1 MKFSRFA
8 KYLLE
13 LESTTKRLE
22 ITEILSRLIKEFSQ
36 EETEKGVYLS
46 LGQLG
51 PLFDR
56 VDFAIADKMMLRV
69 FSKSYGEDEATIKK
83 LFDDLGDLGKIANE
97 LAGKHKTKDAG
108 LTVLEVYDSL
118 LKIAKLAGQGSQEK
132 KVADFASL
140 LQKLDKLSAKFI
152 VRIPVGNTRLG
163 FSDVTVIEAL
173 SWMAKGDKSLKSAI
187 ENYFHRYPDIGKVA
201 SLFKKGGLKALEQ
214 VGLEVGVP
222 VLPQLCQRVGTFE
235 EAIEK
240 LGGKAGSEFKF
251 DGTRVQLH
259 MDKGRMISP
268 SESQLTFFESNKE
281 VPFVKTF
288 TRNLEETTHMFPDI
302 VRSAID
308 SIDAKSVIV
317 DGEAVG
323 IDPKT
328 GNMLPFQET
337 SQRKRKNQILEKISE
352 IPLKYFV
359 FDILYLN
366 GKELLDKPFSERREI
381 LKSVIKTTDKILVD
395 DQKLITNSSE
405 LSAEFKKA
413 KDNGLEGV
421 VVKKLTSPYEAGG
434 RGFSWIKIKREE
446 TGGLEDTIDAVILGY
461 YFGKGARTK
470 FGIGGFLVG
479 TFDKEKDHFVT
490 LSKVGSGPTEA
501 EWELIKKKVDAIKV
515 KEKPANYE
523 VSKTLLCDVWAKP
536 EIVVVI
542 RADEITVSD
551 AHTAGFALRFPR
563 LMDFR
568 ADKDPRDTTSV
579 DEVKHLYELQ
589 GKKV

>member
-1 MKFSRFA
+1 M
-8 KYLLE
+8 
-13 LESTTKRLE
+13 
-22 ITEILSRLIKEFSQ
+22 
-36 EETEKGVYLS
+36 
-46 LGQLG
+46 
-51 PLFDR
+51 
-56 VDFAIADKMMLRV
+56 
-69 FSKSYGEDEATIKK
+69 
-83 LFDDLGDLGKIANE
+83 
-97 LAGKHKTKDAG
+97 
-108 LTVLEVYDSL
+108 
-118 LKIAKLAGQGSQEK
+118 
-132 KVADFASL
+132 
-140 LQKLDKLSAKFI
+140 
-152 VRIPVGNTRLG
+152 
-163 FSDVTVIEAL
+163 
-173 SWMAKGDKSLKSAI
+173 
-187 ENYFHRYPDIGKVA
+187 
-201 SLFKKGGLKALEQ
+201 
-214 VGLEVGVP
+214 
-222 VLPQLCQRVGTFE
+222 
-235 EAIEK
+235 
-240 LGGKAGSEFKF
+240 
-251 DGTRVQLH
+251 
-259 MDKGRMISP
+259 
-268 SESQLTFFESNKE
+268 
-281 VPFVKTF
+281 
-288 TRNLEETTHMFPDI
+288 
-302 VRSAID
+302 
-308 SIDAKSVIV
+308 
-317 DGEAVG
+317 
-323 IDPKT
+323 
-328 GNMLPFQET
+328 
-337 SQRKRKNQILEKISE
+337 
-352 IPLKYFV
+352 KYFV